1 MACLGAERS
10 GKGGCGG
17 LPRQASNSHN
27 PFIILVL
34 SSLPETRYTIVQI
47 KIGLGGVSY
56 TVSIRSFVVSSFFSS
71 SSSQVARAD
80 KIICIFGGYSVNM
93 NEFPLEWIVLS
104 AWGRP

>member
-34 SSLPETRYTIVQI
+34 SSLPETRYTIVKI

-56 TVSIRSFVVSSFFSS
+56 TVSIRSFVVSSFFFFL
-71 SSSQVARAD
+71 QVARAD
-80 KIICIFGGYSVNM
+80 IHRQPRN
-93 NEFPLEWIVLS
+93 PL
-104 AWGRP
+104 

>member
-17 LPRQASNSHN
+17 LPRQASNSQN

-34 SSLPETRYTIVQI
+34 SSLPEIRYTIVKI

-56 TVSIRSFVVSSFFSS
+56 TVSIRSFVVSSFFFFFL
-71 SSSQVARAD
+71 QVARAD
-80 KIICIFGGYSVNM
+80 IHRQPRNPSQDYHDNEHPGGIYLY
-93 NEFPLEWIVLS
+93 EFLD
-104 AWGRP
+104 

>member
-1 MACLGAERS
+1 MVCLEAERS

-34 SSLPETRYTIVQI
+34 SSLPYYCCLVFSLPETRYTIVKI

-56 TVSIRSFVVSSFFSS
+56 TVSIRSFVVSSFFFL
-71 SSSQVARAD
+71 QVARAD
-80 KIICIFGGYSVNM
+80 IHHLLF
-93 NEFPLEWIVLS
+93 
-104 AWGRP
+104 